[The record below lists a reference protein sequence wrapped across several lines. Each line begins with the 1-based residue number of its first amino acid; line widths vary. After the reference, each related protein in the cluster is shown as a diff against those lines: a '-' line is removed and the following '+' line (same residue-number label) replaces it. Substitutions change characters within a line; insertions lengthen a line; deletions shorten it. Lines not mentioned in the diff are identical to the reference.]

1 MTGALVIY
9 SATFMR
15 YALAVSP
22 KNYLLF
28 ACHAIN
34 FSAQSTQGYRYLNYW
49 KYVVSPALYYS
60 FIFSHILEAP
70 APTSLDFFTNFFRVA
85 GEAAKLHLLRKRRRV
100 SKPLRLV
107 RKATII
113 SWVVFRDLLLS
124 IYLID
129 RTLFLSRKLT

>member
-34 FSAQSTQGYRYLNYW
+34 FSAQCTQGYRYLNYW
-49 KYVVSPALYYS
+49 KYVAIDLLSSVL
-60 FIFSHILEAP
+60 SHHHLATFCRLSDVLLTAI
-70 APTSLDFFTNFFRVA
+70 VA
-85 GEAAKLHLLRKRRRV
+85 GEAAKLLLLRRLRRRV
-100 SKPLRLV
+100 RRLPRQQNRMMSGKGWLLVIWHPLLP
-107 RKATII
+107 IN
-113 SWVVFRDLLLS
+113 LS
-124 IYLID
+124 
-129 RTLFLSRKLT
+129 

>member
-34 FSAQSTQGYRYLNYW
+34 FSAQCTQGYRYLNYW
-49 KYVVSPALYYS
+49 KYVAIRLLYSAL
-60 FIFSHILEAP
+60 SH
-70 APTSLDFFTNFFRVA
+70 R
-85 GEAAKLHLLRKRRRV
+85 HLG
-100 SKPLRLV
+100 
-107 RKATII
+107 A
-113 SWVVFRDLLLS
+113 FLS
-124 IYLID
+124 IE
-129 RTLFLSRKLT
+129 